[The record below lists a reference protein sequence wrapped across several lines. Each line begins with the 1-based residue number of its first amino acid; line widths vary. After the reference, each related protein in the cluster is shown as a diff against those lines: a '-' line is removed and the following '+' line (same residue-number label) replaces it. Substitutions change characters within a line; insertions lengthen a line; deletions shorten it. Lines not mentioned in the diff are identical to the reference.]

1 VSKLDSEYWQ
11 EVGQSSPYWG
21 VLSHEK
27 FRGQDLDPATR
38 EEFFSEGR
46 ADVDYILSQIRRIR
60 PEFAPQQALD
70 FGCGVGRL
78 AIPMRKLSAR
88 VVGVDVAS
96 SMLAAARRNAELA
109 GCHDVEFFESLPN
122 LQFDWINS
130 YIVFQHIEPA
140 RGYEILAA
148 LLERLAATAIISLH
162 FTTFRDQ
169 RVLFRGLQESAF
181 GRFDGQSYVSFERA
195 GLLDM
200 PIYEYDLSRLTF
212 MLNRAGFK
220 SLLMNHIDH
229 GGSHG
234 AFIFGV
240 R

>member
-1 VSKLDSEYWQ
+1 
-11 EVGQSSPYWG
+11 

-27 FRGQDLDPATR
+27 FRGQDLDEATR

-46 ADVDYILSQIRRIR
+46 ADIDYILSQIRRIR

-78 AIPMRKLSAR
+78 AIPMRELAPR
-88 VVGVDVAS
+88 VVGVDVAP
-96 SMLAAARRNAELA
+96 SMLASARRNAGLA
-109 GCHDVEFFESLPN
+109 GHPDIDFLDALPN

-140 RGYEILAA
+140 KGYEILAA
-148 LLERLAATAIISLH
+148 LLERLAKPAVISLH
-162 FTTFRDQ
+162 FTTFRDK

-195 GLLDM
+195 GLMDM

-220 SLLMNHIDH
+220 SL
-229 GGSHG
+229 
-234 AFIFGV
+234 
-240 R
+240 